1 MLSSLKSAGL
11 IRGKPHCTVGAAAFA
26 VYYGESGKP
35 DALRMPVY
43 RPAWRRRRQRFAV
56 DEPAERP
63 LAADSFERQ
72 FLAAPFDQC
81 PVRRI
86 DDLRPTCRCGRPQ
99 WDGIEPLQTRWEV
112 IAGGQQ
118 RSSRRRRLLPR
129 HRRTEEIGDLEEDR
143 CRGQPAAS
151 A

>member
-11 IRGKPHCTVGAAAFA
+11 IRGKPHCAVGAAAFA

-43 RPAWRRRRQRFAV
+43 RPAPRGRGGGRRGPPRG
-56 DEPAERP
+56 EPAERP
-63 LAADSFERQ
+63 LATDSFERQ

-86 DDLRPTCRCGRPQ
+86 DDLRPTCRCGRPRR
-99 WDGIEPLQTRWEV
+99 DGVEPLQTR
-112 IAGGQQ
+112 GGA
-118 RSSRRRRLLPR
+118 
-129 HRRTEEIGDLEEDR
+129 I
-143 CRGQPAAS
+143 
-151 A
+151 

>member
-43 RPAWRRRRQRFAV
+43 RPARRRRRQRF
-56 DEPAERP
+56 
-63 LAADSFERQ
+63 AADSFERQ

-112 IAGGQQ
+112 IA
-118 RSSRRRRLLPR
+118 
-129 HRRTEEIGDLEEDR
+129 
-143 CRGQPAAS
+143 
-151 A
+151 